1 MKTIIGQINV
11 LFISVGLVAVLG
23 CSPSED
29 HVEYSMEEGKGVER
43 SRSNDGLDL
52 SHDFDDF
59 NKSFDCADGTP
70 FRRGAAIL
78 EKIVNFPDEISRTNG
93 LAQFRK
99 AIFAIEFSGSDYI
112 KLSHGRGSMESL
124 QTSYLSA
131 AYRCGCGLE
140 EGMGYRIDFLKWLKR
155 EMNRPMG
162 VGTNGIERRLGPY
175 MTRLT
180 VSRERYQKSLAD
192 SYKLHLRWMEEAFN
206 SALSHPE
213 YTREA
218 TLVRPMVEDFLGRP
232 IRTDEELLRD
242 SGMKK

>member
-1 MKTIIGQINV
+1 MKTIIRQIHAL
-11 LFISVGLVAVLG
+11 LFSVCLVITSG
-23 CSPSED
+23 CSPSTE
-29 HVEYSMEEGKGVER
+29 HEEYSTDASGGVARAQGK
-43 SRSNDGLDL
+43 DCLDL
-52 SHDFDDF
+52 SRDFDDF
-59 NKSFDCADGTP
+59 VKSFACGDGTP
-70 FRRGAAIL
+70 IRRGEATL
-78 EKIVNFPDEISRTNG
+78 EKIVNFPDATCRTNG
-93 LAQFRK
+93 LAKFRK
-99 AIFAIEFSGSDYI
+99 TMFSIEFSGSDYI
-112 KLSHGRGSMESL
+112 KLSNGLGSMKRL

-218 TLVRPMVEDFLGRP
+218 TLVRPMVEDYLGRP